1 MSVQKLMSNNS
12 MAVVQHSSSPDLAHC
27 KFFSFSE
34 SQAGNEGR
42 IFHDVSRIQEQ
53 QQGTLADFQIKKVT
67 KCFQQSCN
75 HWDQCVKSQG
85 DLLERGSMEQHSN
98 DVITDRNNVQ
108 ILSGHTSYYTHSPEC
123 RRTTMMHVVA
133 SSDPRIFTF
142 SAKKAQ
148 VVSVPA
154 VVL

>member
-1 MSVQKLMSNNS
+1 MT
-12 MAVVQHSSSPDLAHC
+12 VVQYSSSPDLAHR

-34 SQAGNEGR
+34 SQAGTEGR
-42 IFHDVSRIQEQ
+42 IFNDVSRIQEQ
-53 QQGTLADFQIKKVT
+53 QQGTLADFQIKNVT

-85 DLLERGSMEQHSN
+85 DQCEGGSREQHFN
-98 DVITDRNNVQ
+98 VVIIDRNTVQ
-108 ILSGHTSYYTHSPEC
+108 KLSGHTSYYMHSPEC

-148 VVSVPA
+148 VVSVLT

>member
-1 MSVQKLMSNNS
+1 MANNG
-12 MAVVQHSSSPDLAHC
+12 MTVVQHSRSPDLAHC
-27 KFFSFSE
+27 KLFSFSK
-34 SQAGNEGR
+34 SQAGTEGR

-53 QQGTLADFQIKKVT
+53 QQGTLANFQIKKVT

-75 HWDQCVKSQG
+75 HWDHCVKSQG
-85 DLLERGSMEQHSN
+85 DQFERGSMEQHFI
-98 DVITDRNNVQ
+98 DVIIDRNTIQ
-108 ILSGHTSYYTHSPEC
+108 KLSGHTFYYTHSPEC

-142 SAKKAQ
+142 SAKNAQ
-148 VVSVPA
+148 VVSVLA